1 MFSSMR
7 IFILI
12 GILLLAACGEASRE
26 GLRFGLSSRPVTLD
40 PRYAT
45 DAAST
50 RINRLLYRRLVDFDD
65 GFKAIPSLATWQR
78 LTPIHYRFSLGSEG
92 RIFHDGS
99 PLGASDVKATYD
111 SLLAPKTASPHRAS
125 LEHIEHIEVL
135 DEDTVDFH
143 LRHADVLFPGRLV
156 VGILPAAAMAS
167 GHPFHSRPLGSGA
180 FRFLAWPEEGVL
192 RLHRLADGQMLEF
205 VHVPEP
211 TVRALKLLRGEIDML
226 QGDLPAELVVWLAER
241 PELDLQRGRGSGFA
255 YLGFNLKDSLTGQL
269 PVRSAIAHALDR
281 PAIIRYLLRGAA
293 RPASA
298 LLPPDHWA
306 GHPNLPTLA
315 HDPERARRLLKSA
328 GFDATHPPRITYKT
342 SSDSF
347 RIRLATVIQH
357 QLAAVG
363 IDVRLQSYDWGTFYG
378 DIKGGRFQ
386 MYSLAWIG
394 IQMPDIFRYAFHS
407 GAMPPDGANR
417 GRLKNARV
425 DQLIEAAEASQSL
438 EQQAGYYRELQYLL
452 LQQLP
457 YVPLWYEDNVYVA
470 RREIQGYRLARD
482 GNYDGLK
489 QVVRR

>member
-1 MFSSMR
+1 MSA
-7 IFILI
+7 
-12 GILLLAACGEASRE
+12 LLLAACGEAPRD

-65 GFKAIPSLATWQR
+65 AFKAVPSLASWER
-78 LTPIHYRFSLGSEG
+78 LAPILYRFSLGIEG
-92 RIFHDGS
+92 RTFHDGTR
-99 PLGASDVKATYD
+99 LGAGDVKATYD
-111 SLLAPKTASPHRAS
+111 ALLAPKTASPHRSS
-125 LEHIEHIEVL
+125 LENIERIEVI
-135 DEDTVDFH
+135 DDDTVDFH
-143 LRHADVLFPGRLV
+143 LRRPDVLFPGRLV
-156 VGILPAAAMAS
+156 VGILPASGIAS
-167 GHPFHSRPLGSGA
+167 GHPFHSQPLGSGE
-180 FRFLAWPEEGVL
+180 FGFLAWPEEGVL
-192 RLHRLADGQMLEF
+192 RLRRLADGQTLEF

-226 QGDLPAELVVWLAER
+226 QGDLPAELVAWLAQR
-241 PELDLQRGRGSGFA
+241 PELTVQRGQGSGFA
-255 YLGFNLKDSLTGQL
+255 YLGFNLEDPLTGQL
-269 PVRSAIAHALDR
+269 PLRTAIAHALDR

-306 GHPNLPTLA
+306 GHANLPTLG
-315 HDPERARRLLKSA
+315 HDPERARGLLRAA

-342 SSDSF
+342 SSDPF

-378 DIKGGRFQ
+378 DIKAGRFQ

-407 GAMPPDGANR
+407 AAMPPDGANR
-417 GRLKNARV
+417 GRLQHTRV
-425 DQLIEAAEASQSL
+425 DQLIEAAEAAQSL
-438 EQQAGYYRELQYLL
+438 EQQAGYYRELQALL

-457 YVPLWYEDNVYVA
+457 YVPLWYEDNVFVA
-470 RREIQGYRLARD
+470 RREIQGYQLARD

-489 QVVRR
+489 QALRQ